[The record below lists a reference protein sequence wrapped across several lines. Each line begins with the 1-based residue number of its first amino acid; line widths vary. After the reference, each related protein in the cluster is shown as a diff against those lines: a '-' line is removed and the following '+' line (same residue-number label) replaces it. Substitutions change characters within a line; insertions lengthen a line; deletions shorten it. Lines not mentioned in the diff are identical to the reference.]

1 MNPDYV
7 KECARSAD
15 KENLALQL
23 LCAAKAGIMDILAG
37 GSDLELTRL
46 LRSRIGEATDADDLT
61 RILSEA
67 LTAEELVRV
76 VAWKLARGK
85 FRPNLLNFARAH
97 TEATAGKATSEA
109 LKRFGSSSNGDDRNK
124 NKNWLEACL
133 APLCD
138 LKGIGPATA
147 SAVLAAA
154 TPLIP
159 MMSDELIAVALPNA
173 TASQM
178 YSMQRLQALVDK
190 TRAKANKVGMT
201 PREVERAIFAEAAR
215 TKKPKTAAAKTTGVK
230 RKAS

>member
-1 MNPDYV
+1 MPP
-7 KECARSAD
+7 AATAD
-15 KENLALQL
+15 T
-23 LCAAKAGIMDILAG
+23 
-37 GSDLELTRL
+37 TRL
-46 LRSRIGEATDADDLT
+46 WKSDDPAEWRKALDAYPDRLAALNDPKLQELDAWFWGSLGDAI
-61 RILSEA
+61 RA
-67 LTAEELVRV
+67 RDPNRLTAPELVRV
-76 VAWKLARGK
+76 VEWKLARGK
-85 FRPNLLNFARAH
+85 FRPNLVKFARAH

-109 LKRFGSSSNGDDRNK
+109 LKRFGSSSNGDDRNE
-124 NKNWLEACL
+124 NKNGLAACL
-133 APLCD
+133 APLCA

-173 TASQM
+173 TSSQM

-190 TRAKANKVGMT
+190 TRAKAKRVGMT

>member
-1 MNPDYV
+1 MPP
-7 KECARSAD
+7 AATAD
-15 KENLALQL
+15 T
-23 LCAAKAGIMDILAG
+23 
-37 GSDLELTRL
+37 TRL
-46 LRSRIGEATDADDLT
+46 WKSDDPAEWRKALDAYPDRLAALNDPKLQELDAWFWGSLGDAI
-61 RILSEA
+61 RA
-67 LTAEELVRV
+67 RDPNRLTAPELVRV
-76 VAWKLARGK
+76 VEWKLARGK
-85 FRPNLLNFARAH
+85 FRPNLVKFARAH

-109 LKRFGSSSNGDDRNK
+109 LKRFGSSSNGDDRNE
-124 NKNWLEACL
+124 NKNWLAACL

-190 TRAKANKVGMT
+190 TRLKANKVGMT

>member
-1 MNPDYV
+1 MPP
-7 KECARSAD
+7 AATAD
-15 KENLALQL
+15 T
-23 LCAAKAGIMDILAG
+23 
-37 GSDLELTRL
+37 TRL
-46 LRSRIGEATDADDLT
+46 WKSDDPAEWRKALDAYPDRLAALNDPKLQELDAWFWGSLGDAI
-61 RILSEA
+61 RA
-67 LTAEELVRV
+67 RDPNRLTAPELVRV
-76 VAWKLARGK
+76 VEWKLARGK
-85 FRPNLLNFARAH
+85 FRPNLVKFARAH